1 MMASIQATFFA
12 KTMRRQVSFNAF
24 IPKEELEIPGLPPVS
39 RPPMKTIYLLHGFS
53 GVCSDWA
60 YGARLQE
67 LSMRHNIAVV
77 MPSGENSFYLDD
89 EDKGELFGE
98 YVGREL
104 VEFTRSLF
112 GLSPSLEDTY
122 IGGLSMGGF
131 GAIRNGLKY
140 HRTFGGIV
148 ALSSALIAKEV
159 STMRPGYE
167 NAIAKYEYYRRVFG
181 EPERLLGSDK
191 DPEALV
197 RKIELDGADFPRI
210 YMACGTEDFLL
221 KENRAFHDFL
231 ASRGVAH
238 DYREGPG
245 QHDMDFWARH
255 IATAMEWMRS

>member
-1 MMASIQATFFA
+1 MASIQATFFA

-24 IPKEELEIPGLPPVS
+24 IPKEELEIPGLPPAPK
-39 RPPMKTIYLLHGFS
+39 PPMKTVYLLHGFS

-60 YGARLQE
+60 FGARLQE
-67 LSMRHNIAVV
+67 LSTRLNIAVV

-104 VEFTRSLF
+104 VEFTRGLF
-112 GLSPSLEDTY
+112 GLSSAREDTW

-148 ALSSALIAKEV
+148 ALSSALIVREV
-159 STMRPGYE
+159 STMKPGYE
-167 NAIAKYEYYRRVFG
+167 NPIAKYGYYRRVFG
-181 EPERLLGSDK
+181 DPERVLGSDN

-197 RKIELDGADFPRI
+197 RKIELDGSAFPRI

-221 KENRAFHDFL
+221 QENRTFHDYL
-231 ASRGVAH
+231 ASRGVSH
-238 DYREGPG
+238 DYREESG
-245 QHDMDFWARH
+245 QHDMDFWSRH
-255 IATAMEWMRS
+255 IKIAMEWMRA

>member
-1 MMASIQATFFA
+1 MASIQATFFA

-24 IPKEELEIPGLPPVS
+24 IPKEELEIPGLPPVT
-39 RPPMKTIYLLHGFS
+39 RPPLKALYLLHGFS
-53 GVCSDWA
+53 GISSDWA
-60 YGARLQE
+60 YGARVQE
-67 LSMRHNIAVV
+67 LSMKHNIAVV

-89 EDKGELFGE
+89 TDKAELFGE

-104 VEFTRSLF
+104 VEFTRGLF
-112 GLSPSLEDTY
+112 GLPLSRADTY

-148 ALSSALIAKEV
+148 ALSSALIVREV
-159 STMRPGYE
+159 SAMKPGYE

-181 EPERLLGSDK
+181 EPERLLGSDN

-197 RKIELDGADFPRI
+197 RKIELDGAAFPRI

-221 KENRAFHDFL
+221 QENRAFHDFL

-238 DYREGPG
+238 DYREESG
-245 QHDMDFWARH
+245 QHDMDFWSRH
-255 IATAMEWMRS
+255 IKIAMEWMRA